1 MNPQK
6 KLEIYS
12 TLLSFQSSILK
23 IVSNK
28 TLIGIRCDIIPK
40 MLKANTIYQTVYYSL
55 QKYDT
60 TQLTILARQAIILRR
75 DELILAYLKV
85 TAESN
90 MIFSKQTRQANFT
103 KNEKLQ
109 PIKNISISFE
119 IMLNP
124 QIIIPIIEIAIENQ
138 EIENTEQRSINSP
151 QKIETNKHSVVSAA
165 NKQVHKESCQQQ

>member
-1 MNPQK
+1 
-6 KLEIYS
+6 
-12 TLLSFQSSILK
+12 
-23 IVSNK
+23 
-28 TLIGIRCDIIPK
+28 
-40 MLKANTIYQTVYYSL
+40 
-55 QKYDT
+55 
-60 TQLTILARQAIILRR
+60 
-75 DELILAYLKV
+75 
-85 TAESN
+85 

-165 NKQVHKESCQQQ
+165 NKYLGRIQKKLGCFNCQPFIIGYSLFTKLKVMKQSIQLYYY